1 LTTVS
6 SSLNASPTSTKVI
19 IPRKKECPIPAIV
32 TEEQKSCEERGG
44 YYIQGSPIDEEG
56 HCNYR
61 YVCFL
66 PSGAKKIFPD
76 AFKAQSTSEC
86 ISIGNRFYC
95 AADLNN
101 FNFANCPFSQFV
113 QMVYEHFGEKF
124 HYETLDETTLNTKS
138 IELPTNTAEK
148 IKCPKGV
155 SYDNGGVECINR
167 GGDFIKMSFY
177 PDCDHD
183 YYACFLSE
191 GRKISKNAVVA
202 QNLSECVTVYGKR
215 RCSIDYTNISCPDGK
230 ECTFTAL
237 LQEISQI
244 FGEYFTYEP
253 SSTPSLSS
261 SSVPTILKEFCRTG
275 NLIYYD
281 EETNC
286 ADRNGKI
293 IYGAPVDD
301 EGQCDYKYACFLP
314 SGSSRIFPEAYKAED
329 PSECIDINGDIYC
342 SADLNNIDC
351 PECTFPQ
358 FVTKVK
364 EILEDHFDYDPV
376 DTSQMTMT
384 KPIILPKD
392 TPSKSVECVQRKHIP
407 ESPYNA
413 CLWLYGK
420 FFNMEFYPDCEKT
433 YYACFIPQGEDLE
446 AGAIKAKDLSECI
459 TINDNGLI
467 YCAVDYYDGFTCTE
481 HRETCTFP
489 EFVQEM
495 ANVYGD
501 YFSYRPYLPKG
512 ITTIPTTTTV
522 IDSTTTDSDSTTTV
536 IDSAIDSTTETISTI
551 TFRALSRSTKT
562 LPPKKTITTTV
573 SSIETT
579 PTPTTP
585 TTKVIIPFKSQCP
598 INAMETDEQSD
609 CGERDGYFIHGA
621 PMDEAGHCE
630 YHFACFLPSGASK
643 ILPYAFKAQD
653 TSECIKINDRYCKE
667 LCA

>member
-1 LTTVS
+1 MKLNLLLIFGIVANFVAGANPTKTLPPKIPILTTVS

-19 IPRKKECPIPAIV
+19 IPRKKECPIPDIV
-32 TEEQKSCEERGG
+32 TDEQKSCEERGG

-76 AFKAQSTSEC
+76 AYKAQSTSEC
-86 ISIGNRFYC
+86 ISIDNRFYC

-101 FNFANCPFSQFV
+101 FNFADCTFPQFV

-124 HYETLDETTLNTKS
+124 HYETLDETALNTKS

-155 SYDNGGVECINR
+155 SYDHGGVECINR
-167 GGDFIKMSFY
+167 GGNFIKMSFY

-202 QNLSECVTVYGKR
+202 QNLSECVTVYGER
-215 RCSIDYTNISCPDGK
+215 SCSIDYTNIPCPDGK

-253 SSTPSLSS
+253 SSSTPSLSS
-261 SSVPTILKEFCRTG
+261 SPVPTIVKEFCSIG
-275 NLIYYD
+275 NLIFYD

-286 ADRNGKI
+286 AERNGKI

-301 EGQCDYKYACFLP
+301 EGNCDYQYACFLP
-314 SGSSRIFPEAYKAED
+314 SGSSRIFPDAYKAED

-376 DTSQMTMT
+376 DISQMT

-392 TPSKSVECVQRKHIP
+392 TPSKSVECVQRKNIP

-413 CLWLYGK
+413 CLWLYGE
-420 FFNMEFYPDCEKT
+420 FYNMEFYPDCEK
-433 YYACFIPQGEDLE
+433 
-446 AGAIKAKDLSECI
+446 
-459 TINDNGLI
+459 
-467 YCAVDYYDGFTCTE
+467 
-481 HRETCTFP
+481 
-489 EFVQEM
+489 
-495 ANVYGD
+495 NVLCL
-501 YFSYRPYLPKG
+501 FHS
-512 ITTIPTTTTV
+512 
-522 IDSTTTDSDSTTTV
+522 
-536 IDSAIDSTTETISTI
+536 
-551 TFRALSRSTKT
+551 SR
-562 LPPKKTITTTV
+562 
-573 SSIETT
+573 
-579 PTPTTP
+579 
-585 TTKVIIPFKSQCP
+585 
-598 INAMETDEQSD
+598 
-609 CGERDGYFIHGA
+609 
-621 PMDEAGHCE
+621 
-630 YHFACFLPSGASK
+630 
-643 ILPYAFKAQD
+643 
-653 TSECIKINDRYCKE
+653 
-667 LCA
+667 